1 MGENTLDGFDLI
13 IKNGRVIDGA
23 GNPWYRADVG
33 IKDGKIVKI
42 GCLVNTT
49 AFKEIDASG
58 MVLAPGFIDIHS
70 HSDFALPF
78 DPRLESTIR
87 QGITTAV
94 IGNCGDSLAPINEEK
109 LDMFEKLAN
118 MFSPAG
124 ERIDFTWQTFEEYL
138 SDLVEKRCSTNIVP
152 LVGFGTIRVAGGPGF
167 EDRAP
172 TAEELEQMKTYINE
186 AMQSGAFGMSTGLIY
201 SPQVYAKTE
210 EIIELAKVVAKY
222 GGLYFSHIRG
232 EGATV
237 VKAVKELIEIVEK
250 SGCRGGQIA
259 HHKVSG
265 PPYWGVSKETLRLI
279 EEANTRGLNINC
291 DQYPY
296 NRGMTSLITVL
307 PPWVHIGGIEEIL
320 KRLKDPEDQDRI
332 RKDIS
337 EGIEGWENWLKDLG
351 GDRIFIATVKTD
363 TWKSVEGKNL
373 AEITTLKDKTDVFN
387 TLFDLLVDEKGEVSI
402 LIESMGEDDIRR
414 IMTGR
419 YTMVGTDGWGVSP
432 TGPLGHGKPHP
443 RFYGTYPRILGK
455 YVREEGLLSIENAI
469 RKMTSFPAQKLGL
482 FDRGLLCERM
492 CADIVVFD
500 PTKVKDNATYQN
512 PHQFPTGIYY
522 VCVNGEIVVENGQQT
537 VKLPGRILRRN
548 VSSASM

>member
-1 MGENTLDGFDLI
+1 MHSFDLT
-13 IKNGRVIDGA
+13 IKKGRVIDGT
-23 GNPWYRADVG
+23 GNPWFSTDVG

-42 GCLVNTT
+42 GRLANTR
-49 AFKEIDASG
+49 AIKEIDASG
-58 MVLAPGFIDIHS
+58 LVVAPGFIDIHS
-70 HSDFALPF
+70 HSDFAIPF

-87 QGITTAV
+87 QGITTTV
-94 IGNCGDSLAPINEEK
+94 IGNCGDSLAPINKDK
-109 LDMFEKLAN
+109 LDLFEKLAN
-118 MFSPAG
+118 MFSPPG
-124 ERIDFTWQTFEEYL
+124 ERINLTWQTFAEYL
-138 SDLVEKRCSTNIVP
+138 TNLEEKRCSTNIVP
-152 LVGFGTIRVAGGPGF
+152 LVGFGTIRIAGGPGF
-167 EDRAP
+167 EDRIP
-172 TAEELEQMKTYINE
+172 TEKELEKMKKYVNE

-210 EIIELAKVVAKY
+210 EIIELAKVVAEY
-222 GGLYFSHIRG
+222 DGLYFSHIRG

-250 SGCRGGQIA
+250 SGCSGGQIA

-265 PPYWGVSKETLRLI
+265 PPYWGASSETLRLI
-279 EEANTRGLNINC
+279 EEANMRGLNITC

-307 PPWVHIGGIEEIL
+307 PPWVHLGGIEEIL
-320 KRLKDPEDQDRI
+320 KRLQDPEDQDRI

-363 TWKSVEGKNL
+363 TWKGVEGKHL

-387 TLFDLLVDEKGEVSI
+387 TLFDLLIEEKGEVAI

-455 YVREEGLLSIENAI
+455 YVREEGLLSIESAI
-469 RKMTSFPAQKLGL
+469 RKMTSFPAQKLKL
-482 FDRGLLCERM
+482 FDRGILREGM

-500 PTKVKDNATYQN
+500 PTTIIDKATYEN

-522 VCVNGEIVVENGQQT
+522 VCINGEIVVENGQQND
-537 VKLPGRILRRN
+537 KLPGRILRHN
-548 VSSASM
+548 ISSTSLQF